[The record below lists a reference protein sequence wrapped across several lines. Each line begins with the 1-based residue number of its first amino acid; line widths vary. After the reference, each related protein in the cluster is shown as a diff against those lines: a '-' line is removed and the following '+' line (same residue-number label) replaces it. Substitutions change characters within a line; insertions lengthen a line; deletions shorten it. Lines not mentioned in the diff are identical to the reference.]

1 MEVRLEYLKPK
12 EIETAMAACPT
23 LFLPIGTVEWHG
35 VHNIVG
41 LDALKAHALC
51 VQAAQQGGG
60 LVHPPLYGGVGGLNE
75 PHTFIFDPE
84 NELSP
89 VLLPPWLEQLC
100 RETARNG
107 FKAAVLL
114 TGHYGAAQQI
124 AVRRVAV
131 RMTEA
136 LGIPVLGTPEYFLAL
151 DEEYYG
157 DHAAFFETSIMMY
170 LFPGTVDLDRLG
182 TEPYQGVGGK
192 DPKRYANVENDGR
205 RISQAIVRRLARL
218 AQRMPQWD
226 EVTRKQ
232 FLEAERALVDRQFSL
247 ASVEGKVWGGW
258 RHIAKG
264 VFNDYPR
271 CLEEERFGDIVK
283 LVEQL

>member
-12 EIETAMAACPT
+12 EIETAMRACPT
-23 LFLPIGTVEWHG
+23 LFLPLGTIEWHG
-35 VHNIVG
+35 VHNVVG

-60 LVHPPLYGGVGGLNE
+60 LVHPPLYGGVGGLDQ
-75 PHTFIFDPE
+75 PHTFVFDPE
-84 NELSP
+84 DALDP
-89 VLLPPWLEQLC
+89 VLFPPWLEQLC

-107 FKAAVLL
+107 FKAAVIL
-114 TGHYGAAQQI
+114 TGHYGAAQQM
-124 AVRRVAV
+124 AVRGVAV
-131 RMTEA
+131 RMSEA
-136 LGIPVLGTPEYFLAL
+136 LGIPILGTPEYFLAL

-182 TEPYQGVGGK
+182 DEPHQGVHGK
-192 DPKRYANVENDGR
+192 DPKRYANIERDGK
-205 RISQAIVRRLARL
+205 RISQAIVRRLAHL

-226 EVTRKQ
+226 EPARKR
-232 FLEAERALVDRQFSL
+232 FANAEKALVERQRQM
-247 ASVEGKVWGGW
+247 AQTGEVVWAAWKRIGN
-258 RHIAKG
+258 G

-271 CLEEERFGDIVK
+271 CLEEERFEDITK
-283 LVEQL
+283 LVERL